1 MINKNFN
8 LLTLSIFAASLF
20 VSLDMYAQQEDASD
34 SRLEEVVVT
43 AQKREQGLAE
53 VPISIQVLSGDKIED
68 LGITNMESLSNYVP
82 GLMINKGA
90 AQFNIYM
97 RGVGSGTNKGF
108 SQSVTQFIDGMAIN
122 RGEQY
127 LAPMLDLERVE
138 VLKGSQGVLFGKNT
152 IGGVINMVSR
162 SPEIGGEADTTW
174 SIESVP
180 EWSTL
185 KLSGAV
191 SIPVSDNF
199 AMRIAA
205 THEESDGWTY
215 NALLDEDGPT
225 TDSTAIRA
233 TMLWQ
238 LDNVDVNLKIFTST
252 LDRLGQH
259 GATDTYRTPVPPMQM
274 AGLGFTGAF
283 LATQVVARHYSDQ
296 IIGTPGIT
304 YLDNTSA
311 GLPTGGSVDSDNII
325 LNISTTVGDFDVQS
339 TTSLSEYDYGWGL
352 DADFGPMQFL
362 STDNFN
368 QYESFTQEFI
378 ITSPS
383 SDSFEYIAGF
393 YYEDVEMGIQNN
405 GLFHHD
411 FGGKFLTTFGFPNL
425 FAFQTRAAP
434 VPFSS
439 DKSATHSDIIENSN
453 STSAFFEGT
462 WYVNDQLTVIAGVR
476 ISDDEKDVLNSQV
489 NSCSNPACGGI
500 GKENAT
506 SIGVV
511 AAVHNALLGRLP
523 VNFPLQERSESH
535 TTPSLKVTYEL
546 SDYTRLY
553 ASYADGYKAGGYDG
567 SENPGRAGP
576 TTPSDAFEFEPEE
589 ATTIELGVKMDSP
602 ENNLR
607 FNAAY
612 FSTDYTDMQVSAF
625 NGSTFIVSNAAEA
638 EITGFEFDLTWAPT
652 DDLVIGTSATSLN
665 FEYGSFIA
673 ACTGD
678 QSVAYAIANGAPKGA
693 GCTQDLQG
701 QAGNFA
707 PELSAHLYANYFSSI
722 NGNEVVYTLA
732 ANYRDDFNSSGIAEV
747 RAQHESATKIDANIK
762 FMLSNDVEFKIFGRN
777 ITDEIVGNSSLAL
790 PLVNGSHFKL
800 WEPGREIGLALRKKF

>member
-8 LLTLSIFAASLF
+8 LLTLFIFAASLF

-43 AQKREQGLAE
+43 AQKREQGLSE

-259 GATDTYRTPVPPMQM
+259 GATDTYRTPVPLPQM
-274 AGLGFTGAF
+274 FGLGY
-283 LATQVVARHYSDQ
+283 LAPFIAGQIVAANYADQV
-296 IIGTPGIT
+296 IGTPGIT

-411 FGGKFLTTFGFPNL
+411 FGGAFLTTFGSPNL
-425 FAFQTRAAP
+425 FAFQTRGA
-434 VPFSS
+434 FST

-453 STSAFFEGT
+453 SMSAFFEGT

-476 ISDDEKDVLNSQV
+476 VSEDEKDVLNSQV
-489 NSCSNPACGGI
+489 NSCSAAACGGI
-500 GKENAT
+500 GIENAT

-511 AAVHNALLGRLP
+511 AGIHNALLGRLP

-535 TTPSLKVTYEL
+535 TTPLLKVTYEL
-546 SDYTRLY
+546 SDYKRLY
-553 ASYADGYKAGGYDG
+553 VSFADGYKAGGYEG

-576 TTPSDAFEFEPEE
+576 TTPADAFEFEPEE
-589 ATTIELGVKMDSP
+589 ATTIEL
-602 ENNLR
+602 
-607 FNAAY
+607 
-612 FSTDYTDMQVSAF
+612 
-625 NGSTFIVSNAAEA
+625 
-638 EITGFEFDLTWAPT
+638 
-652 DDLVIGTSATSLN
+652 
-665 FEYGSFIA
+665 
-673 ACTGD
+673 
-678 QSVAYAIANGAPKGA
+678 
-693 GCTQDLQG
+693 
-701 QAGNFA
+701 
-707 PELSAHLYANYFSSI
+707 
-722 NGNEVVYTLA
+722 
-732 ANYRDDFNSSGIAEV
+732 
-747 RAQHESATKIDANIK
+747 
-762 FMLSNDVEFKIFGRN
+762 
-777 ITDEIVGNSSLAL
+777 
-790 PLVNGSHFKL
+790 
-800 WEPGREIGLALRKKF
+800 

>member
-8 LLTLSIFAASLF
+8 LLTLFIFAASLF

-43 AQKREQGLAE
+43 AQKREQGLSE

-411 FGGKFLTTFGFPNL
+411 FGGKFLTTFGFPDL
-425 FAFQTRAAP
+425 
-434 VPFSS
+434 
-439 DKSATHSDIIENSN
+439 DI
-453 STSAFFEGT
+453 
-462 WYVNDQLTVIAGVR
+462 L
-476 ISDDEKDVLNSQV
+476 
-489 NSCSNPACGGI
+489 
-500 GKENAT
+500 
-506 SIGVV
+506 SILD
-511 AAVHNALLGRLP
+511 LLIFCL
-523 VNFPLQERSESH
+523 
-535 TTPSLKVTYEL
+535 LKL
-546 SDYTRLY
+546 L
-553 ASYADGYKAGGYDG
+553 
-567 SENPGRAGP
+567 
-576 TTPSDAFEFEPEE
+576 
-589 ATTIELGVKMDSP
+589 
-602 ENNLR
+602 
-607 FNAAY
+607 
-612 FSTDYTDMQVSAF
+612 
-625 NGSTFIVSNAAEA
+625 
-638 EITGFEFDLTWAPT
+638 
-652 DDLVIGTSATSLN
+652 
-665 FEYGSFIA
+665 
-673 ACTGD
+673 
-678 QSVAYAIANGAPKGA
+678 
-693 GCTQDLQG
+693 
-701 QAGNFA
+701 
-707 PELSAHLYANYFSSI
+707 NYF
-722 NGNEVVYTLA
+722 
-732 ANYRDDFNSSGIAEV
+732 
-747 RAQHESATKIDANIK
+747 
-762 FMLSNDVEFKIFGRN
+762 
-777 ITDEIVGNSSLAL
+777 
-790 PLVNGSHFKL
+790 
-800 WEPGREIGLALRKKF
+800 

>member
-1 MINKNFN
+1 MFNYKNKLLSSLLLIGAISMI
-8 LLTLSIFAASLF
+8 SQDIFAQS
-20 VSLDMYAQQEDASD
+20 ESD

-53 VPISIQVLSGDKIED
+53 VPISIQVLSGEKIQD
-68 LGITNMESLSNYVP
+68 LGITSMESLSNYVP

-162 SPEIGGEADTTW
+162 SPEVGGERDITW

-180 EWSTL
+180 EWNTT
-185 KLSGAV
+185 KLEYGH
-191 SIPVSDNF
+191 SIPVSDSF

-205 THEESDGWTY
+205 SHEDSDGWTY

-225 TDSTAIRA
+225 TNSTAVRA
-233 TMLWQ
+233 TFLLQ
-238 LDNVDVNLKIFTST
+238 LDNVEVNLKVFNST
-252 LDRLGQH
+252 LERFGQH
-259 GATDTYRTPVPPMQM
+259 GATDSYRTPVPLPQM
-274 AGLGFTGAF
+274 LGLGFQAPFIAG
-283 LATQVVARHYSDQ
+283 QIVNRHYSDQ
-296 IIGTPGIT
+296 IVGQPGIT

-311 GLPTGGSVDSDNII
+311 GLPTGGTVDSDNII
-325 LNISTTVGDFDVQS
+325 LNISTTVGDFNVKS
-339 TTSLSEYDYGWGL
+339 TTSISEYDYAWGL
-352 DADFGPMQFL
+352 DADFGPMKFL

-383 SDSFEYIAGF
+383 DDTFEYIAGF
-393 YYEDVEMGIQNN
+393 YYEDVEMAIQNN
-405 GLFHHD
+405 GVFYHD
-411 FGGKFLTTFGFPNL
+411 FGGKFLTTFGAPNL
-425 FAFQTRAAP
+425 FAFQTRAMP
-434 VPFSS
+434 MPFSS
-439 DKSATHSDIIENSN
+439 DISATHSDIFENS
-453 STSAFFEGT
+453 SSMSAFFEGT
-462 WYVNDQLTVIAGVR
+462 WYVNDQLTLTAGVR
-476 ISDDEKDVLNSQV
+476 VSEDEKDVLNSQV
-489 NSCSNPACGGI
+489 NSCSAAACGGI
-500 GKENAT
+500 GIENAT
-506 SIGVV
+506 ANPIV
-511 AAVHNALLGRLP
+511 AFVHNALLGRLP
-523 VNFPLQERSESH
+523 VDFPLQERSENH
-535 TTPSLKVTYEL
+535 TTPSLKATYEL
-546 SDYTRLY
+546 SDTTRLY

-576 TTPSDAFEFEPEE
+576 TTPSDAFEFQPEE
-589 ATTIELGVKMDSP
+589 ATTIELGIKMTNP

-612 FSTDYTDMQVSAF
+612 FSTEYTDMQVSAF

-638 EITGFEFDLTWAPT
+638 DITGFEFDLTWAPA
-652 DDLVIGTSATSLN
+652 DDLIVGASATSLN
-665 FEYGSFIA
+665 FEYGNFIA

-678 QSVAYAIANGAPKGA
+678 QLVAFAIANGTRAGA
-693 GCTQDLQG
+693 GCTQDLKG
-701 QAGNFA
+701 KAGNFA
-707 PELSAHLYANYFSSI
+707 PELSAHLYANYFASI
-722 NGNEVVYTLA
+722 ANKEVIFTMA
-732 ANYRDDFNSSGIAEV
+732 ANYRDDFNSSGIGDI
-747 RAQHESATKIDANIK
+747 RAQHDSATKIDANIK
-762 FMLSNDVEFKIFGRN
+762 FMLTDDVELKIFGRN

-790 PLVNGSHFKL
+790 PLVPGSHFKL
-800 WEPGREIGLALRKKF
+800 WEPGKEVGLALRKKF

>member
-20 VSLDMYAQQEDASD
+20 VSLDMYAQQEDVSD

-43 AQKREQGLAE
+43 AQKREQGLSE

-259 GATDTYRTPVPPMQM
+259 GATDTYRTPVPLPQM
-274 AGLGFTGAF
+274 FGLGY
-283 LATQVVARHYSDQ
+283 LAPFIAGQIVAANYADQV
-296 IIGTPGIT
+296 IGTPGIT

-411 FGGKFLTTFGFPNL
+411 FGGAFLTTFGSPNL
-425 FAFQTRAAP
+425 FAFQTRGA
-434 VPFSS
+434 FST

-453 STSAFFEGT
+453 SMSAFFEGT
-462 WYVNDQLTVIAGVR
+462 WYVDDQLTVIAGVR
-476 ISDDEKDVLNSQV
+476 VSEDEKDVLNSQV
-489 NSCSNPACGGI
+489 NSCSAAACGGI
-500 GKENAT
+500 GIENAT

-511 AAVHNALLGRLP
+511 AGIHNALLGRLP
-523 VNFPLQERSESH
+523 VNFPLQERSENH

-589 ATTIELGVKMDSP
+589 ATTIELGVKMNSP

-612 FSTDYTDMQVSAF
+612 FSTDYSDMQVSAF

-652 DDLVIGTSATSLN
+652 NDLVIGASATSLN
-665 FEYGSFIA
+665 FEYGNFIA

-678 QSVAYAIANGAPKGA
+678 QSVAYAIANDASGGA

-701 QAGNFA
+701 KAGNFA

-732 ANYRDDFNSSGIAEV
+732 ANYRDDFNSSGIADI

-790 PLVNGSHFKL
+790 PLVPGSHFKL